1 MLFQTFCRWL
11 VFSGQTD
18 RTTLCTESLP
28 SHLGKTQTR
37 WRALRGLYNTRKKGS
52 QLTVSH
58 LLLIFQADGR
68 QQHGGDQIPA
78 GCEINSIETILVP
91 VGTVTTLTMN
101 WDFRPMFFCGQKFKK
116 QKLHHL
122 FLNEQE
128 KAFSRKFKKISQNSN
143 ESLTT
148 RTPYRRDRGLL
159 KEQSIEIKDSTG

>member
-58 LLLIFQADGR
+58 LLLIFQAVGR

-91 VGTVTTLTMN
+91 VGTVISRRFYPPLVECN
-101 WDFRPMFFCGQKFKK
+101 VDCSVPVAPNVWSSIN
-116 QKLHHL
+116 HHL
-122 FLNEQE
+122 RGRGTMWYSQLWM
-128 KAFSRKFKKISQNSN
+128 AFSPLVPMYKKSMI
-143 ESLTT
+143 L
-148 RTPYRRDRGLL
+148 RGHV
-159 KEQSIEIKDSTG
+159 

>member
-58 LLLIFQADGR
+58 LLLIFQAVGR

-101 WDFRPMFFCGQKFKK
+101 WDFRPMFFCGQKFILKK
-116 QKLHHL
+116 NYTISTSMNKKKR
-122 FLNEQE
+122 FREN
-128 KAFSRKFKKISQNSN
+128 FRKTRISPWLRGHRIGVIVDFKGTINRNK
-143 ESLTT
+143 
-148 RTPYRRDRGLL
+148 G
-159 KEQSIEIKDSTG
+159 